1 MKKRNYYLYLGLFLL
16 LFSCTSSDIGEEA
29 DYFPNA
35 DGNWWEYQYSDSLT
49 MRLELSG
56 TETIEST
63 EVQKL
68 IWNYEAETDTDYI
81 LKKETEIILY
91 TQLASWSAF
100 ILARFPL
107 EEGNS
112 WQAFRIIIT
121 GVDTITVTANVEGKQ
136 SISVPAGEFEDC
148 YPIYYENQ
156 SLEEPIRIYFVPDI
170 GPVKFEY
177 ATGREEVLTDYEVE

>member
-1 MKKRNYYLYLGLFLL
+1 MKKRNYSLFLLLFLL
-16 LFSCTSSDIGEEA
+16 LFSCTCSDIEVQA

-68 IWNYEAETDTDYI
+68 IWDDEGDLNLDYL

-91 TQLASWSAF
+91 SSAYSWTAF
-100 ILARFPL
+100 ILAKLPL
-107 EEGNS
+107 EEGIS
-112 WQAFRIIIT
+112 WEAFQIIFLGDT
-121 GVDTITVTANVEGKQ
+121 TTITAHIEEKQ
-136 SISVPAGEFEDC
+136 SISVPAGDFNDC
-148 YPIYYENQ
+148 YSIYYENQ
-156 SLEEPIRIYFVPDI
+156 SLDRPIRIYFAPDV

-177 ATGREEVLTDYEVE
+177 ATGREEVLINYEVE